1 VPETGRGNQSGWKR
15 ESADVS
21 EARRAADATRGTVT
35 VLAVGR
41 RQGTI
46 DLDPVYEV
54 DLVIRRRGL
63 PPEPVATSLRV
74 PLDLV
79 DHFHVGCQAPVDLYV
94 SDPSLL
100 DIDWAGLVPSTGDPG
115 SS

>member
-94 SDPSLL
+94 SDPSIL

>member
-1 VPETGRGNQSGWKR
+1 M
-15 ESADVS
+15 
-21 EARRAADATRGTVT
+21 TRGTVT

-46 DLDPVYEV
+46 DRDPVYEV
-54 DLVIRRRGL
+54 DLAIRRGGL

-79 DHFHVGCQAPVDLYV
+79 DHFHVGCEAPVDLYV
-94 SDPSLL
+94 SDPSIL
-100 DIDWAGLVPSTGDPG
+100 DIDWAGLTPAAGPAGPS
-115 SS
+115 